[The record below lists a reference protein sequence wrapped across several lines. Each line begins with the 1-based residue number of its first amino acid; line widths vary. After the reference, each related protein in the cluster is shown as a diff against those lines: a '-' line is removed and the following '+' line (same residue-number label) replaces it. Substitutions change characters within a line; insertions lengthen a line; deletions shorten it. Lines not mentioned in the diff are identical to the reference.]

1 MNLSKL
7 HLNDIIMED
16 NLNLNS
22 KSNLQF
28 DQQEFL
34 SSLFR
39 EGATTLF
46 TGPEDS
52 NKLNIM

>member
-1 MNLSKL
+1 
-7 HLNDIIMED
+7 MED